1 MRNKAEKKKK
11 KEEKLKKRRRRR
23 KRVIRVCKGRQIWPL
38 LRPWAVEGRE
48 YAAAAAGTTKSVIGY
63 LTQKVATAE
72 VKEIEQES
80 RI

>member
-1 MRNKAEKKKK
+1 MRNKAEKKK
-11 KEEKLKKRRRRR
+11 EEKLKKRRRR

-48 YAAAAAGTTKSVIGY
+48 YAAAAAAAGTTKSVIGY
-63 LTQKVATAE
+63 LTQKVAAAE
-72 VKEIEQES
+72 VKEIEKES